1 MNWARVARARVAR
14 QGRAGGVPHALAR
27 AMAHARAR
35 STVRR
40 ACAQELNAC
49 VNQGIVF
56 TLEEGQGDGWDDVR
70 RGVIEAKKV
79 LRC

>member
-1 MNWARVARARVAR
+1 
-14 QGRAGGVPHALAR
+14 
-27 AMAHARAR
+27 MAHARAR
-35 STVRR
+35 STLRC

-70 RGVIEAKKV
+70 RGVIEAKKA

>member
-1 MNWARVARARVAR
+1 MRC
-14 QGRAGGVPHALAR
+14 
-27 AMAHARAR
+27 
-35 STVRR
+35 